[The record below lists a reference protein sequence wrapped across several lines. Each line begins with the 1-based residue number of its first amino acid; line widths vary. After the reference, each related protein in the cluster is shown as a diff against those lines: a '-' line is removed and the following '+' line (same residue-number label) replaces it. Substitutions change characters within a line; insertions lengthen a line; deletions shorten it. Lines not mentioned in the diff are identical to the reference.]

1 MVEVISKEKNI
12 TKFIIEVN
20 QEEFKNA
27 IKEAYNENKGSFQ
40 IPGFRKGKVPLKIIE
55 ANYGKEVFYEDAAN
69 IALNKKYPQALKE
82 LELNPIDY
90 PKVDIKDLSEN
101 GFKAELTVTE
111 APKATFEDYKNLT
124 IKYPKVE
131 YKEEMLEEAIN
142 SEKEKNSRLVEKDS
156 EIKEGDTVNLDY
168 EGFVDEK
175 AFEGGKA
182 EGYDLV
188 IGSKHFV
195 PGFEEGLIGAKKGD
209 DLDVEVTFHEDYH
222 EHLAGKKAIF
232 KCHINSVKEKE
243 YPEIDDDFAMDVS
256 EFDTLD
262 EYKKDLE
269 EKIRKNLDAKER
281 ELKIDGV
288 IKALAN
294 MTDVEIPEIMI
305 ENQIDSDIND
315 FAQRITQMGVSFD
328 DYLKHSGTQ
337 KENMRNDFREGSKQ
351 RVLEEIVLSSYID
364 NENIE
369 ADEEDIKKE
378 LKELAKIYKSDD
390 EEKFVK
396 DFLEK
401 EDTSQIKSFATNKK
415 AFDHMINNFK
425 FEEVDPSKQAK
436 EENKEEEREETEE

>member
-1 MVEVISKEKNI
+1 MNI
-12 TKFIIEVN
+12 
-20 QEEFKNA
+20 
-27 IKEAYNENKGSFQ
+27 
-40 IPGFRKGKVPLKIIE
+40 
-55 ANYGKEVFYEDAAN
+55 
-69 IALNKKYPQALKE
+69 
-82 LELNPIDY
+82 
-90 PKVDIKDLSEN
+90 
-101 GFKAELTVTE
+101 
-111 APKATFEDYKNLT
+111 
-124 IKYPKVE
+124 
-131 YKEEMLEEAIN
+131 
-142 SEKEKNSRLVEKDS
+142 
-156 EIKEGDTVNLDY
+156 
-168 EGFVDEK
+168 
-175 AFEGGKA
+175 
-182 EGYDLV
+182 
-188 IGSKHFV
+188 
-195 PGFEEGLIGAKKGD
+195 
-209 DLDVEVTFHEDYH
+209 
-222 EHLAGKKAIF
+222 
-232 KCHINSVKEKE
+232 
-243 YPEIDDDFAMDVS
+243 
-256 EFDTLD
+256 
-262 EYKKDLE
+262 KDLE

-364 NENIE
+364 KENIE

-378 LKELAKIYKSDD
+378 LKELAKVYNSDD
-390 EEKFVK
+390 EEKFVN

-436 EENKEEEREETEE
+436 EENKEEEKEETEK